1 MDDKSAKFLAAV
13 FFIGM
18 SNVGS
23 AQVLQVIGC
32 EVENP
37 DQFAATI
44 NSLYDAMS
52 GGYRPTI
59 TLVQNTTNGT
69 SDQTHTV
76 LVEHPDYESHQAWS
90 ERLGQTTAAQ
100 LVFARSADNQD
111 CGNQGLS
118 IELASW
124 GDRDAEWGYNAV
136 FPVTTSDADAYAAAM
151 ADLSTS
157 DTGENAPGA
166 TILYESRAGGT
177 NTHVVALLAPDFA
190 TLNNYLDTLFQSDD
204 FENFIDEVSE
214 IRSLGLRTQNRRV
227 RTWEP

>member
-1 MDDKSAKFLAAV
+1 MNDKSVIFLVAV
-13 FFIGM
+13 FLTGM
-18 SNVGS
+18 SNVAS
-23 AQVLQVIGC
+23 AQVLQVVGC

-37 DQFAATI
+37 DEFSAMI
-44 NSLYDAMS
+44 NRLYDAMS
-52 GGYRPTI
+52 GGYRPTV
-59 TLVQNTTNGT
+59 TLVQNTINGP

-76 LVEHPDYESHQAWS
+76 LVEHPDYEGYQAWS
-90 ERLGQTTAAQ
+90 ERLGQTPAAQ
-100 LVFARSADNQD
+100 LIFAGSEHNQE

-118 IELASW
+118 IEIASW

-136 FPVTTSDADAYAAAM
+136 FPITTSDADAYAAAL

-166 TILYESRAGGT
+166 TILYESRAGST
-177 NTHVVALLAPDFA
+177 STHVVALLAPDFA
-190 TLNNYLDTLFQSDD
+190 TLNNYLDTLFESDD
-204 FENFIDEVSE
+204 FEDFIDEVAE

>member
-1 MDDKSAKFLAAV
+1 MDNKSVKFLVAV

-23 AQVLQVIGC
+23 AQVLQLVGC
-32 EVENP
+32 KVENP
-37 DQFAATI
+37 DEFAATI

-59 TLVQNTTNGT
+59 TLVQNTINGP

-76 LVEHPDYESHQAWS
+76 LIEHPDYESYQVWS
-90 ERLGQTTAAQ
+90 ERLAQTPAAQ

-136 FPVTTSDADAYAAAM
+136 FPVTTSDADAYVAAM

-166 TILYESRAGGT
+166 TILYESRAGST

-190 TLNNYLDTLFQSDD
+190 TLNSYLDTLFQSDD
-204 FENFIDEVSE
+204 FENFIDEISE